1 MLAAGLMHFLE
12 PRPYVAI
19 VPGAV
24 PRKREIVYPSG
35 AAR

>member
-1 MLAAGLMHFLE
+1 MLAAGLMHFRE
-12 PRPYVAI
+12 PRP
-19 VPGAV
+19 